1 MQQEYFER
9 YLLHIRELSI
19 KSVENYTQAL
29 RKIDSVLQSYG
40 FKEYGSIYD
49 IDSYAELR
57 YIEQMLKQDEEFFA
71 LDSRG

>member
-9 YLLHIRELSI
+9 YLLHIRELST
-19 KSVENYTQAL
+19 KSVENYKQAL
-29 RKIDSVLQSYG
+29 KKIDSVLQSYG

-57 YIEQMLKQDEEFFA
+57 TQTSHLNDPETISIETIVK
-71 LDSRG
+71 